1 MRGAFSL
8 PARGTRRREDV
19 FMWEPRGLGV
29 MIGWLTAASIGV
41 YFMHEDMIRAGL
53 FGESCA
59 LYGLESWSCGVLPK
73 MAVWLPDM
81 FVYFLT
87 HPFEYDGSA
96 DWIGVDYATMWMG
109 SPVAYGIALVATNYW
124 VWKLNRL

>member
-1 MRGAFSL
+1 
-8 PARGTRRREDV
+8 
-19 FMWEPRGLGV
+19 MWEPRGLGFA
-29 MIGWLTAASIGV
+29 IGWLTAAALGV

-53 FGESCA
+53 FGDSCA

-73 MAVWLPDM
+73 MAVWLPGM

-124 VWKLNRL
+124 VWKLNRI